1 MDFIF
6 IIFCFQYVYLMHQF
20 YLFCQDHIVSAVL
33 LTKKDTFLTRE
44 QYNQLL
50 YSSGLSCGSGAFSGK
65 PGKKVSVLDSEDEMQ
80 PLLPAIWKPEP
91 LWSGKQVFLFKDHF
105 CQIDSFLQI

>member
-1 MDFIF
+1 MGFYF
-6 IIFCFQYVYLMHQF
+6 FSYFLFEYVYLIHHF
-20 YLFCQDHIVSAVL
+20 CLICQDHIVSAVL

-50 YSSGLSCGSGAFSGK
+50 YSSGLSSGSGSFIGK

-91 LWSGKQVFLFKDHF
+91 LWSGKQVCFEITLL
-105 CQIDSFLQI
+105 I

>member
-1 MDFIF
+1 MFE
-6 IIFCFQYVYLMHQF
+6 YVYLIHHF
-20 YLFCQDHIVSAVL
+20 CLICQDHIVSAVL

-50 YSSGLSCGSGAFSGK
+50 YSSGLSSGSGSFIGK
-65 PGKKVSVLDSEDEMQ
+65 PGKKVSVLDSEDEIQ

-91 LWSGKQVFLFKDHF
+91 LWSGKQVCFEITLL
-105 CQIDSFLQI
+105 I